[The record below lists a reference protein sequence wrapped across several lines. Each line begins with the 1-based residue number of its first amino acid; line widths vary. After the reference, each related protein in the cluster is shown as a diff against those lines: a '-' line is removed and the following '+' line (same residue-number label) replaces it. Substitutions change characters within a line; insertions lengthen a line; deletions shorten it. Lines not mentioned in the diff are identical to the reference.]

1 MIETSGLWERAMRV
15 LTGWYR
21 KEKTWMRNGMA
32 KKKDKKAPEGPEV
45 VKGKFRIKPG
55 KPAKVV
61 SSELAYEV
69 PLFKVYTDQ
78 VIEKGANK
86 PVRRDM
92 IRHNGSVVI
101 LAVDDS
107 KKDPLIVIE
116 RQYRHAAGQFLY
128 EVPAGKVDA
137 GEDRLAAAKRELI
150 EETGLRAKKWTE
162 LTRYFAS
169 PGFLGEWMQVYLA
182 EGLTAGEAKPEEDE
196 RIEIFQVRLSEMLR
210 LIEAGEIRDGKTLV
224 SVMLYA
230 RLRKKK

>member
-1 MIETSGLWERAMRV
+1 
-15 LTGWYR
+15 
-21 KEKTWMRNGMA
+21 MA
-32 KKKDKKAPEGPEV
+32 KKKAEKAAEGPEV
-45 VKGKFRIKPG
+45 VKGKLKIKPG
-55 KPAKVV
+55 KPAKVI
-61 SSELAYEV
+61 SSELAFEV
-69 PLFKVYTDQ
+69 PLFKVFTEQ
-78 VIEKGANK
+78 VVERGAENE
-86 PVRRDM
+86 VRRDI

-107 KKDPLIVIE
+107 KKKDPLIVIE
-116 RQYRHAAGQFLY
+116 RQYRHAAEQFLY

-137 GEDRLAAAKRELI
+137 GEDRLAAAKRELM
-150 EETGLRAKKWTE
+150 EETGLSAKKWKE

-182 EGLTAGEAKPEEDE
+182 EGLTQGEAKPEPDE
-196 RIEIFQVRLSEMLR
+196 RIEIFQVRLSELLR

>member
-1 MIETSGLWERAMRV
+1 MRV

>member
-1 MIETSGLWERAMRV
+1 
-15 LTGWYR
+15 
-21 KEKTWMRNGMA
+21 MA
-32 KKKDKKAPEGPEV
+32 KKKEKKAEGPEV
-45 VKGKFRIKPG
+45 VKGKLKIKPG

-61 SSELAYEV
+61 SSDLAYEV
-69 PLFKVYTDQ
+69 PLFKVFTDQ
-78 VIEKGANK
+78 VLEKGADK
-86 PVRRDM
+86 PVRRDI

-107 KKDPLIVIE
+107 KKKDPLIVIE

-137 GEDRLAAAKRELI
+137 GENRLEAAQRELI
-150 EETGLRAKKWTE
+150 EETGLRAKKWKE

-182 EGLTAGEAKPEEDE
+182 EGLTPGEAKPEPDE
-196 RIEIFQVRLSEMLR
+196 RIEILAVRLSEMLR

-230 RLRKKK
+230 RIRKKK

>member
-1 MIETSGLWERAMRV
+1 
-15 LTGWYR
+15 
-21 KEKTWMRNGMA
+21 MA
-32 KKKDKKAPEGPEV
+32 KKKEKKAAKGPEV
-45 VKGKFRIKPG
+45 VKGKLKIDPG

-69 PLFKVYTDQ
+69 PLFKVFTNR
-78 VIEKGANK
+78 VLEKGADK
-86 PVRRDM
+86 PLRRDI

-107 KKDPLIVIE
+107 KKKDPLIVIE

-128 EVPAGKVDA
+128 EVPAGKIDA
-137 GEDRLAAAKRELI
+137 DEDRLAAAKRELI
-150 EETGLRAKKWTE
+150 EETGLRAKKWKE

-169 PGFLGEWMQVYLA
+169 PGFLGEWMQVFLA
-182 EGLTAGEAKPEEDE
+182 EGLTLGEAKPEPDE

-224 SVMLYA
+224 SLMLYA

>member
-1 MIETSGLWERAMRV
+1 
-15 LTGWYR
+15 
-21 KEKTWMRNGMA
+21 MA
-32 KKKDKKAPEGPEV
+32 KRKDKKAPQGPEV
-45 VKGKFRIKPG
+45 IKGKFKIKPG

-61 SSELAYEV
+61 SSDLTYEV
-69 PLFKVYTDQ
+69 PLFKVYTEQ
-78 VIEKGANK
+78 VLEKGADK

-92 IRHNGSVVI
+92 IRHNGSVVV

-107 KKDPLIVIE
+107 KKKDPLIVIE

-137 GEDRLAAAKRELI
+137 DEHRLAAAKRELI

-182 EGLTAGEAKPEEDE
+182 EALTAGEAKPEEDE
-196 RIEIFQVRLSEMLR
+196 RIEIFQVRLSELLR
-210 LIEAGEIRDGKTLV
+210 LIEAGEIRDGKTLI